1 MPVVEG
7 NMMDNTIDYQK
18 ILNAINQSLDIIRNE
33 DIGEDMLQPYIDAQ
47 QTVMQAMNFS
57 ISNSIK

>member
-1 MPVVEG
+1 
-7 NMMDNTIDYQK
+7 MMDNTIDYQK
-18 ILNAINQSLDIIRNE
+18 ILNAINQSLDIIKNE
-33 DIGEDMLQPYIDAQ
+33 DIGEDMLQSYIDAQ

>member
-1 MPVVEG
+1 
-7 NMMDNTIDYQK
+7 MMDNTIDYQK
-18 ILNAINQSLDIIRNE
+18 ILNAINQSLDIIKNE